1 MTFFGT
7 KKKTKKHDWRAIGA
21 GIFYS
26 LPTTDLILWV
36 GSGGGGDRDNWEW
49 RRRRV
54 SSSIWR
60 VPKFTIWARWTWSTC
75 TGESRR
81 GFYLHSTSLW
91 LINSCFESFSH
102 PRSAYGSRLEK
113 RTSNF
118 ENYGVPKR
126 AQIQVSKSSW
136 KGKRLKR
143 KRMEA
148 KWSTFPLCVSQDMQ
162 KCDAVDAE

>member
-1 MTFFGT
+1 MPFFGT

-26 LPTTDLILWV
+26 FPTTDLILWV

-49 RRRRV
+49 RRRGV

-60 VPKFTIWARWTWSTC
+60 VPEITIWARWTWSTC

-81 GFYLHSTSLW
+81 GFYLHSTSFW
-91 LINSCFESFSH
+91 LINSCFESCSH
-102 PRSAYGSRLEK
+102 PRSAYRSPLEK

-136 KGKRLKR
+136 KGKRLKKR
-143 KRMEA
+143 RMEA
-148 KWSTFPLCVSQDMQ
+148 KWSTFPLCVSQEMQ
-162 KCDAVDAE
+162 KCDAMDAE